1 MKVAVLIPCYNEE
14 LTVEKVVKDF
24 RKELKD
30 ADIYV
35 YDNNS
40 KDNTAKLAK
49 KAGAI
54 VRHEYKQGKGH
65 VVKSMFYDIDA
76 DIYIMVDGDDTYPA
90 DAVHKLM
97 QPVIDGKADMV
108 NGDRLSST
116 YFTENKRL
124 FHNFGNKLV
133 KNSINFLFKSNVKD
147 IMTGYRV
154 FNKKFVKN
162 VPIMSPN
169 FEVETEMTIYALD
182 KKMSIVE
189 IPVQYRDRPAG
200 SVSKLNTIKD
210 GIKVV
215 KTIIRMFRSYKPMLF
230 YGILSFISLVVG
242 LSTGIP
248 SLVMGLFKH
257 PVLNIFGVL
266 GVLLSIVFFAIALIL
281 DTSVRQNKENYELNL
296 LRYKDIEDMKK

>member
-1 MKVAVLIPCYNEE
+1 
-14 LTVEKVVKDF
+14 
-24 RKELKD
+24 
-30 ADIYV
+30 
-35 YDNNS
+35 
-40 KDNTAKLAK
+40 
-49 KAGAI
+49 
-54 VRHEYKQGKGH
+54 
-65 VVKSMFYDIDA
+65 
-76 DIYIMVDGDDTYPA
+76 
-90 DAVHKLM
+90 
-97 QPVIDGKADMV
+97 
-108 NGDRLSST
+108 
-116 YFTENKRL
+116 
-124 FHNFGNKLV
+124 
-133 KNSINFLFKSNVKD
+133 
-147 IMTGYRV
+147 MTGYRV

>member
-1 MKVAVLIPCYNEE
+1 MKVAVLIPCWNEE

-40 KDNTAKLAK
+40 KDNTVKLAK

-266 GVLLSIVFFAIALIL
+266 GVFLSIVFFAIGLIL
-281 DTSVRQNKENYELNL
+281 DTTVRQNKERYELNL

>member
-24 RKELKD
+24 KKELKD

-40 KDNTAKLAK
+40 KDKTAKLAQ

-97 QPVIDGKADMV
+97 KPVIDGKADMV

-133 KNSINFLFKSNVKD
+133 KNCINFLFKSNVKD

-215 KTIIRMFRSYKPMLF
+215 RTIIRMFRSYKPMLF
-230 YGILSFISLVVG
+230 YGLLSLISLIVG

-257 PVLNIFGVL
+257 PVLNIFGLL
-266 GVLLSIVFFAIALIL
+266 GVTLSIVFLGIALIL
-281 DTSVRQNKENYELNL
+281 DTIARQNKENYELNL
-296 LRYKDIEDMKK
+296 LRYKDLEDMKK

>member
-230 YGILSFISLVVG
+230 YGILSFISLIVG

>member
-97 QPVIDGKADMV
+97 QPVIDGNADMV

>member
-296 LRYKDIEDMKK
+296 LRYKDMEDMKK

>member
-14 LTVEKVVKDF
+14 LTVEKVVRDF

-133 KNSINFLFKSNVKD
+133 KNSINFLFKSDVKD

-266 GVLLSIVFFAIALIL
+266 GVFLSIVFFAIALIL